1 LNTSLNYG
9 IDTGMGEMR
18 KITVEVAKKDLEHA
32 QNYSGE
38 GVTETIRHALK
49 KYVTLEAQRE
59 LRKLRGT
66 FRFSIDLDELRADR
80 E

>member
-1 LNTSLNYG
+1 
-9 IDTGMGEMR
+9 MGEMR

-32 QNYSGE
+32 QSYSGQ

>member
-1 LNTSLNYG
+1 MPSLYYG
-9 IDTGMGEMR
+9 SIPSMGEMR

-32 QNYSGE
+32 QSYSGE

-66 FRFSIDLDELRADR
+66 FRFSIDLNELRADR

>member
-1 LNTSLNYG
+1 MVA
-9 IDTGMGEMR
+9 GMGEMR

-32 QNYSGE
+32 QSYSGE
-38 GVTETIRHALK
+38 GVTETIRHALR

-66 FRFSIDLDELRADR
+66 FRFSIDLEELRADR